1 MESGIERAHQLIE
14 DLAQTAVGSA
24 VVSGLIFS
32 NSGLTASW
40 TSGIAYVNGVRFD
53 VAAGSIALS
62 DTQGQYIYLDS
73 DGIIKKTTSRDAASA
88 QCLLWYFATDASSVI
103 TSTDQRTITT
113 TIKTPTA
120 ASVTIEDANNRF
132 AGGNVEEALA
142 ELSAKDSTIA
152 ADAKAYTDQQ
162 VALVTASGIPKLV
175 SYSYVLTATTSG
187 QTDFDIPL
195 ATFVAETD
203 TVMVVQ
209 NRTTLNKNDY
219 SIVNVSGANKVRLAE
234 GVSSGTEIAL
244 LILKNVPQG
253 AEGSISASVL
263 ADGTISA
270 AKLDTALQ
278 QKVAQLEKY
287 KKIEAAKTRT
297 GFSQY

>member
-1 MESGIERAHQLIE
+1 MSYQKNTWIDHIVDPSTGDVVQQGTKFTATRANHMESGIERAHQLIE

-142 ELSAKDSTIA
+142 
-152 ADAKAYTDQQ
+152 
-162 VALVTASGIPKLV
+162 
-175 SYSYVLTATTSG
+175 
-187 QTDFDIPL
+187 
-195 ATFVAETD
+195 
-203 TVMVVQ
+203 
-209 NRTTLNKNDY
+209 
-219 SIVNVSGANKVRLAE
+219 
-234 GVSSGTEIAL
+234 
-244 LILKNVPQG
+244 
-253 AEGSISASVL
+253 
-263 ADGTISA
+263 
-270 AKLDTALQ
+270 
-278 QKVAQLEKY
+278 
-287 KKIEAAKTRT
+287 
-297 GFSQY
+297 